1 VRNKKADINPVKEV
15 KLFKEN
21 NARIRFVTDEEETRL
36 FSVLPEKYKPL
47 VTVAIHTGLRKTEQL
62 SLKWTDVD
70 FKLGQITVRES
81 KAGKSRVIPMNDTV
95 ETVLNR
101 MPRRIRNPFVFVG
114 RQPGGRLKDLPN
126 DWEEF
131 LLAAKID
138 DFRWHDLRHTFAS
151 RLVMAGVD
159 LYTVCRLLGH
169 QDIKMTMRYAHLAP
183 GYMKAAV
190 NILTKRRKRT
200 GTRTGTE

>member
-1 VRNKKADINPVKEV
+1 M

-21 NARIRFVTDEEETRL
+21 NARIRFLTEGEETRL
-36 FSVLPEKYKPL
+36 FSVLPKKYKPL
-47 VTVAIHTGLRKTEQL
+47 VTVALHTGLRKTEQL

-81 KAGKSRVIPMNDTV
+81 KPGKSRVIPMNDIV
-95 ETVLNR
+95 ETLLKR
-101 MPRRIRNPFVFVG
+101 LPRRIHNPFVFVG
-114 RQPGGRLKDLPN
+114 RIAGGRLKDLPN
-126 DWEEF
+126 DWEE
-131 LLAAKID
+131 LLLTAKIE

-151 RLVMAGVD
+151 RLVMSGVD

-169 QDIKMTMRYAHLAP
+169 EDIKMTVRYAHLAP

>member
-1 VRNKKADINPVKEV
+1 VI
-15 KLFKEN
+15 
-21 NARIRFVTDEEETRL
+21 
-36 FSVLPEKYKPL
+36 
-47 VTVAIHTGLRKTEQL
+47 VAIHTGLRKTEQL
-62 SLKWTDVD
+62 SLKWTDID

-81 KAGKSRVIPMNDTV
+81 KPGKSRVIPMNETV
-95 ETVLNR
+95 ENPLNR
-101 MPRRIRNPFVFVG
+101 LTRRIRNPYIFVG
-114 RQPGGRLKDLPN
+114 RKAGGRLTDLPN
-126 DWEEF
+126 NWEE
-131 LLAAKID
+131 LLLKAKID

-159 LYTVCRLLGH
+159 VYTVCRLLGH

-190 NILTKRRKRT
+190 NILSKRRKRT